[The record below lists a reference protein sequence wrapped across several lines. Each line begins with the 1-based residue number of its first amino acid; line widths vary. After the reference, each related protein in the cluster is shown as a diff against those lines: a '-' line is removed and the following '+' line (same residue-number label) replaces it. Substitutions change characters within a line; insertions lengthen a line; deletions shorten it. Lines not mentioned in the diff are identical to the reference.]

1 MSGTERSNRVREHR
15 RRLALTQAQL
25 GAQVGVSRQS
35 IVSIEGGNYSP
46 SVYLALRIAAALGT
60 AVEELFPLH
69 EEARS

>member
-1 MSGTERSNRVREHR
+1 MSETERSNRVREHR

-46 SVYLALRIAAALGT
+46 SVYLALRIAAALGA

>member
-1 MSGTERSNRVREHR
+1 MSEAERSNRVREHR

-46 SVYLALRIAAALGT
+46 SVYLALRIAAALGAT
-60 AVEELFPLH
+60 VEELFPLH
-69 EEARS
+69 EEARR